1 MAETTHTET
10 GAPPPKGT
18 NFPPFDATTFIPQ
31 LFWLAVAFTL
41 LYVALER
48 MALPGIER
56 VIRDRKKRIRGDLDA
71 AQRLRKE
78 ADAALKAYEKAMADA
93 RAQANAIAAEAHAAI
108 KAEADK
114 QRAAVDAELARNVEA
129 AEAQIA
135 DAKKRAIAGV
145 RAVAI
150 EVAGAIVE
158 KVLHERPSALD
169 LSRVVDDELRAA

>member
-1 MAETTHTET
+1 MELLQDPAFWV
-10 GAPPPKGT
+10 AASLGT
-18 NFPPFDATTFIPQ
+18 FLII
-31 LFWLAVAFTL
+31 LIILKV
-41 LYVALER
+41 
-48 MALPGIER
+48 PGM
-56 VIRDRKKRIRGDLDA
+56 
-71 AQRLRKE
+71 
-78 ADAALKAYEKAMADA
+78 ALKALDG
-93 RAQANAIAAEAHAAI
+93 RANAIKTEIDEARRLRDEAQTLLAEQQRQQAQAKTQADQIIAEAHAAI

-114 QRAAVDAELARNVEA
+114 QRAAVDAELAKTVEA

>member
-1 MAETTHTET
+1 MAETQTET
-10 GAPPPKGT
+10 GVPQKSAS
-18 NFPPFDATTFIPQ
+18 FPPFDATTFVPQ

-56 VIRDRKKRIRGDLDA
+56 VLRDRKKRIAGDLNA

-78 ADAALKAYEKAMADA
+78 AEAVLKAYEKSMADA
-93 RAQANAIAAEAHAAI
+93 RGQAGAIAAEAHAAI

-114 QRAAVDAELARNVEA
+114 QRAAIDAELATNVA
-129 AEAQIA
+129 TAEAQIA
-135 DAKKRAIAGV
+135 EAKKRAIAGV

-150 EVAGAIVE
+150 EVAGALVE
-158 KVLHERPSALD
+158 KVLHERPSTAD